1 MSFFNNSCSNTNNT
15 IQKINSNNKH
25 IFNKSEAQMFH
36 ATTSYLDY
44 TFLSHRRSISNTPKL
59 NIDIKKKKNYL
70 FDLKKTFE
78 LNFEI
83 LKKTTPLIE
92 NEQERNE
99 INKKINNINSTIEN
113 KKKLE
118 KTIENIKSK
127 ILIENQIYSENKRKI
142 QETADYYKEQIKDNE
157 ENLDNKEEYIK
168 IFQRKLKEVEIYIQK
183 NTKDLKN
190 SKYVKYQNWKMNDF
204 LEDSDVINREKEDL
218 KKEIDK
224 IKNEIDNVKK
234 ENLIFNLNEEVTQ
247 NQTQSFK
254 DEQQEKKIK
263 NYIKKYKK
271 NIVIISNRIKYLKN
285 NFDRLSK
292 TLNLLNLGKKNYI
305 KYNQNEIN
313 NNKINYINPNKTI
326 NEENESEDN
335 NNNNNGNNQSI
346 LPLDIS
352 RKINNYMDFSIVLNK
367 KNNDVD
373 TSKISRIDYLDQT
386 GGFGG
391 NFGNIS
397 NINMWDISVINNKNN
412 D

>member
-1 MSFFNNSCSNTNNT
+1 M
-15 IQKINSNNKH
+15 
-25 IFNKSEAQMFH
+25 
-36 ATTSYLDY
+36 
-44 TFLSHRRSISNTPKL
+44 
-59 NIDIKKKKNYL
+59 
-70 FDLKKTFE
+70 
-78 LNFEI
+78 
-83 LKKTTPLIE
+83 
-92 NEQERNE
+92 
-99 INKKINNINSTIEN
+99 
-113 KKKLE
+113 
-118 KTIENIKSK
+118 
-127 ILIENQIYSENKRKI
+127 IENQIYSENKRKI

-254 DEQQEKKIK
+254 DEQQEKRIK

-292 TLNLLNLGKKNYI
+292 PLNLLNLGKKNYI
-305 KYNQNEIN
+305 KYNQNEI

>member
-1 MSFFNNSCSNTNNT
+1 MSFFNNSSNNTTNT
-15 IQKINSNNKH
+15 IQKLNGNNKH

-254 DEQQEKKIK
+254 DEQQEKRIK

-313 NNKINYINPNKTI
+313 NKINYINPNKTI
-326 NEENESEDN
+326 NEENESED

>member
-168 IFQRKLKEVEIYIQK
+168 IFQRK
-183 NTKDLKN
+183 
-190 SKYVKYQNWKMNDF
+190 KYVKYQNWKMNDF

-254 DEQQEKKIK
+254 DEQQEKRIK

-313 NNKINYINPNKTI
+313 NKINYINPNKTI
-326 NEENESEDN
+326 NEENESED

>member
-247 NQTQSFK
+247 TQSFK
-254 DEQQEKKIK
+254 DEQQDKKIK

>member
-1 MSFFNNSCSNTNNT
+1 MSFFNNSSNNTNNT
-15 IQKINSNNKH
+15 IQKLNGINKH

-36 ATTSYLDY
+36 ASTSYLDY
-44 TFLSHRRSISNTPKL
+44 TFLSHRRSISNTRKL

-99 INKKINNINSTIEN
+99 IKKKINNINSVIEN

-254 DEQQEKKIK
+254 DEQQEKRIK

-313 NNKINYINPNKTI
+313 NKINYINPNKTI
-326 NEENESEDN
+326 NEENESED